1 MLIMKKI
8 RLLHLLALLLPL
20 SIASCNLPMP
30 HIDGGEIVSITLDA
44 PTLELK
50 EGETHQ
56 FIATINPKNATYK
69 SLIWSV
75 TNESVGSV
83 TQNGYFTAKE
93 EGKAIIGWRVTGAM
107 NKEYQ
112 GSELTLN
119 MTNGTLNINPIIGN
133 ATGIDNVEQNLNSQQ
148 STVYDLM
155 GNKVTTPQAGRIYI
169 QNGKKIIW

>member
-1 MLIMKKI
+1 MKKI

-69 SLIWSV
+69 SLIWSA

-93 EGKAIIGWRVTGAM
+93 EGNCFVTVTSDN
-107 NKEYQ
+107 NKSDYC
-112 GSELTLN
+112 S
-119 MTNGTLNINPIIGN
+119 
-133 ATGIDNVEQNLNSQQ
+133 V
-148 STVYDLM
+148 TVKKDGVLPE
-155 GNKVTTPQAGRIYI
+155 TT
-169 QNGKKIIW
+169 KKINIVAFNDYHGAIKEEGDQMGLLKFGSFLKTQNDKENTLSTAAA